1 MASFDHTVNPDQ
13 ATFLGFGLEGVAYGI
28 HVILFG
34 IALSLLVRKT
44 PKGASIKPIFSISCL
59 LFCMSTIHYGINFN
73 NVYVS
78 TMVHPR
84 PHIADET
91 HLLVGA
97 DTMFILSDFF
107 SQIVLI
113 YRCYLVW
120 NKNIWV
126 IILPVLV
133 AFAAAACGL
142 SVIGLV
148 LSTSPTAP
156 QAPAAIVPFGDASF
170 SMSLILNF
178 CSSTLIVGRLW
189 WLARK
194 NDSGISGTSRSVR
207 IVRQVMGVIVESGLL
222 FLATQFVFVILFAIA
237 HPAQALVEPMA
248 VQIYAISP
256 LLIVVRICMGQSYE
270 QTVIPTIESS
280 DSTGTSLR
288 FVSFTRK
295 PVKSNTTATSGTVGD
310 VSGLDMEL
318 GPFKNES
325 SKGTV
330 VDNAV

>member
-1 MASFDHTVNPDQ
+1 MATFTFDHTVNPDQ

-34 IALSLLVRKT
+34 IAISLVARNAA
-44 PKGASIKPIFSISCL
+44 KGSIRPVFAVSCL
-59 LFCMSTIHYGINFN
+59 LFCMSTIHYAINFN
-73 NVYVS
+73 NVYIS

-97 DTMFILSDFF
+97 DTIFILSDFCG
-107 SQIVLI
+107 QVVLI
-113 YRCYLVW
+113 YRCFLVW

-133 AFAAAACGL
+133 AFGAAACGL

-148 LSTSPTAP
+148 LSTSPNAP

-170 SMSLILNF
+170 AMSLILNF
-178 CSSTLIVGRLW
+178 SSSMLIVGRLW
-189 WLARK
+189 WLARGGH
-194 NDSGISGTSRSVR
+194 DAHGTRRSTRV
-207 IVRQVMGVIVESGLL
+207 IRQVTGGIIESGLL
-222 FLATQFVFVILFAIA
+222 FLSTQAVFVTLFAIG

-256 LLIVVRICMGQSYE
+256 LLILVRICMGKATEQTTGVVAPSTTSVQFQSY
-270 QTVIPTIESS
+270 
-280 DSTGTSLR
+280 
-288 FVSFTRK
+288 
-295 PVKSNTTATSGTVGD
+295 SG
-310 VSGLDMEL
+310 
-318 GPFKNES
+318 
-325 SKGTV
+325 KGTRTETGMSSTHV
-330 VDNAV
+330 NNQDIELDHYKIDMSKETIIDRRV